1 MVARSNRAEDAETKT
16 TMRTLLASS
25 LILLAACGGST
36 QKPAAGE
43 ADTSS
48 LDGPSGGA
56 SSSSSTASGGDS
68 ASAPSAP
75 STASAA
81 AAPAAASDAPA
92 AAAPAH
98 PVPGATGTID
108 GKPFSPKLAQI
119 TGPVGKDGRALI
131 VIHEGSDCT
140 PSADASISLLVPYKD
155 GYKTDLASLKRAK
168 GAAANE
174 AAFVRADGKKRQV
187 SSTFKPTGLV
197 TIVSAPTQKD
207 AVGKMKIDLQSGD
220 YMLAGDLDVKVCA
233 SK

>member
-1 MVARSNRAEDAETKT
+1 
-16 TMRTLLASS
+16 MR
-25 LILLAACGGST
+25 ILLVTSLVALVACGGA
-36 QKPAAGE
+36 QKPATTEA

-48 LDGPSGGA
+48 LETGSSAA
-56 SSSSSTASGGDS
+56 STSTSSDAP
-68 ASAPSAP
+68 ASAP
-75 STASAA
+75 ASSPAA
-81 AAPAAASDAPA
+81 TAAPAAAADATP

-98 PVPGATGTID
+98 PVPGATGAID

-119 TGPVGKDGRALI
+119 TGPVGKDGRVLI

-140 PSADASISLLVPYKD
+140 PAADASISLLVPYKD

-174 AAFVRADGKKRQV
+174 AAFVRIGDGKKRQV

-233 SK
+233 ASK